1 MLSDREADVKR
12 EWKEDFGGGERRKKV
27 NEVAKPRKMAVV
39 VFNMGFTFLSVRNL
53 LVSADLLLLWSG
65 NVN

>member
-1 MLSDREADVKR
+1 M
-12 EWKEDFGGGERRKKV
+12 
-27 NEVAKPRKMAVV
+27 NEVAKPRKMAVA